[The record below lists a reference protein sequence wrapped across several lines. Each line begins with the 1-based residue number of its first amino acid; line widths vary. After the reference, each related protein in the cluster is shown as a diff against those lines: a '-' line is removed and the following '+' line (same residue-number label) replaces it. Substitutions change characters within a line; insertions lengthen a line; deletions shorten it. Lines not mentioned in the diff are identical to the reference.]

1 MPLLALEGIRVLEV
15 TDGIAGPYCAKLLAD
30 YGAEVIKI
38 EHPDATSMTLRQW
51 AGQRAETTLTVED
64 TALFLHLNTNKK
76 SVALDLDSA
85 DGQDLFRRLVPES
98 SIVVESLAPGR
109 MESLGIGY
117 ESLNAL
123 NPGLVM
129 TSVTPFGQT
138 GPYKNY
144 QYTEL
149 TVFATG
155 GGMHRE
161 GIPERHPLMYG
172 GEIAQYFTGTA
183 AASATMG
190 ASVGALFTG
199 EGDWIDISI
208 MECMAGHP
216 HQIGR
221 RAPFAYNGELDPRR
235 EPRTSAAGGR
245 EPYAVGTF
253 QCKDGYMSFLPL
265 GPRMWPNIAR
275 MIGKPELMED
285 PRFNTP
291 ELRTENRVELEAIFQ
306 EWLDQYTRA
315 EVFQAAQDAGIPA
328 GPVLTPPEVVAD
340 KHFQERG
347 FFREMEHPEHGTL
360 SYPGVPFGL
369 SNVDETD
376 GRTAPALGEHTV
388 EVLSNMLGMDKT
400 KIDPLLQRGIVSR

>member
-1 MPLLALEGIRVLEV
+1 MPLLALEGVRVLEV

-30 YGAEVIKI
+30 YGAEVVKI
-38 EHPDATSMTLRQW
+38 ERPDATSMTQRQW
-51 AGQRAETTLTVED
+51 AGQRAETSFTVED

-76 SVALDLDSA
+76 SVALDLESA
-85 DGQDLFRRLVPES
+85 DGQGLFRRLVSES

-117 ESLNAL
+117 ESLKAL

-138 GPYKNY
+138 GPYRDY

-190 ASVGALFTG
+190 ASLGALLTG
-199 EGDWIDISI
+199 QGDWIDISI

-235 EPRTSAAGGR
+235 ESRSSAAGGR
-245 EPYAVGTF
+245 EPYAVG
-253 QCKDGYMSFLPL
+253 
-265 GPRMWPNIAR
+265 
-275 MIGKPELMED
+275 
-285 PRFNTP
+285 
-291 ELRTENRVELEAIFQ
+291 
-306 EWLDQYTRA
+306 
-315 EVFQAAQDAGIPA
+315 
-328 GPVLTPPEVVAD
+328 
-340 KHFQERG
+340 
-347 FFREMEHPEHGTL
+347 
-360 SYPGVPFGL
+360 
-369 SNVDETD
+369 
-376 GRTAPALGEHTV
+376 
-388 EVLSNMLGMDKT
+388 
-400 KIDPLLQRGIVSR
+400 

>member
-1 MPLLALEGIRVLEV
+1 MPLLALEGVRVLEV

-30 YGAEVIKI
+30 YGAEVVKI
-38 EHPDATSMTLRQW
+38 ERPDATSMTQRQW
-51 AGQRAETTLTVED
+51 AGQRAETSFTVED

-76 SVALDLDSA
+76 SVALDLESG
-85 DGQDLFRRLVPES
+85 DGQGLFRRLVSES

-117 ESLNAL
+117 GSLKAL

-138 GPYKNY
+138 GPYRDY

-161 GIPERHPLMYG
+161 GIPERHPLKYG

-183 AASATMG
+183 AASATTG
-190 ASVGALFTG
+190 ASVGALLTG
-199 EGDWIDISI
+199 QGDWIDISI

-253 QCKDGYMSFLPL
+253 RCRDGYMSFLPL

-275 MIGKPELMED
+275 MIGKPELMEE
-285 PRFNTP
+285 PRFGSP
-291 ELRTENRVELEAIFQ
+291 ELRTENRIELEAIFQ
-306 EWLDQYTRA
+306 EWLDRHTRA
-315 EVFQAAQDAGIPA
+315 QAFQAAQDAGIPA

-340 KHFQERG
+340 EHFQERG

-360 SYPGVPFGL
+360 SYPGLPFGL
-369 SNVDETD
+369 SDVDETD

-388 EVLSNMLGMDKT
+388 ELLSNVLGMDKT
-400 KIDPLLQRGIVSR
+400 EIDPLLQRGIVSR

>member
-15 TDGIAGPYCAKLLAD
+15 TDGIAGPYCAKMLAD
-30 YGAEVIKI
+30 LGAEVMKI
-38 EHPDATSMTLRQW
+38 ERLDAVSMTQRQW
-51 AGQRAETTLTVED
+51 AGERVETSLTVED

-76 SVALDLDSA
+76 SVAVDLESA
-85 DGQDLFRRLVPES
+85 DGQSLFRKLATQS

-109 MESLGIGY
+109 MESLGLSY
-117 ESLNAL
+117 NSLKDL
-123 NPGLVM
+123 NPSLVM
-129 TSVTPFGQT
+129 TSVTPYGQT
-138 GPYKNY
+138 GPYKDY

-161 GIPERHPLMYG
+161 GIPERHPLKYG
-172 GEIAQYFTGTA
+172 GEIAQYFAGTA

-190 ASVGALFTG
+190 ASVGALMTG
-199 EGDWIDISI
+199 QGDWLDVSI

-253 QCKDGYMSFLPL
+253 QCKDGHVSFLPL

-275 MIGKPELMED
+275 MIGRTELMDD
-285 PRFNTP
+285 PRFNSP
-291 ELRTENRVELEAIFQ
+291 ELRTDNRIKLEAIFQ
-306 EWLDQYTRA
+306 EWLDRHTRA
-315 EVFQAAQDAGIPA
+315 EVFEATNNAGIPGA
-328 GPVLTPPEVVAD
+328 PVLTPTDVMDDE
-340 KHFQERG
+340 HFQERG
-347 FFREMEHPEHGTL
+347 FFRELEHPEHGAL
-360 SYPGVPFGL
+360 SYPGVPFGF
-369 SNVDETD
+369 SEVDD
-376 GRTAPALGEHTV
+376 VPGHAAPALGEHTV
-388 EVLSNMLGMDKT
+388 EALSQILGMDEA
-400 KIDPLLQRGIVSR
+400 KIGSLREAGIVS

>member
-1 MPLLALEGIRVLEV
+1 MPLLALEGVRVLEV

-30 YGAEVIKI
+30 SGAEVVKI
-38 EHPDATSMTLRQW
+38 ERPGADSMTQRQW
-51 AGQRAETTLTVED
+51 AGQRPDTTLTVED
-64 TALFLHLNTNKK
+64 TALFLHLNTDKK
-76 SVALDLDSA
+76 SVALDLESA
-85 DGQDLFRRLVPES
+85 DGQSVFRRLVAES

-117 ESLNAL
+117 DSLKAL

-129 TSVTPFGQT
+129 TSVTPYGQT
-138 GPYKNY
+138 GPYKDY

-172 GEIAQYFTGTA
+172 GEIAQYFAGTA

-190 ASVGALFTG
+190 ASVGALLTG
-199 EGDWIDISI
+199 EGDWIDISM

-221 RAPFAYNGELDPRR
+221 RAPFAYNGELDARR

-253 QCKDGYMSFLPL
+253 RCKDGHMSFLPL

-285 PRFNTP
+285 PRFNSP
-291 ELRTENRVELEAIFQ
+291 DLRTENRIELEAIFQ
-306 EWLDQYTRA
+306 EWLDRHTRA
-315 EVFQAAQDAGIPA
+315 EVFDATNRAGIPG
-328 GPVLTPPEVVAD
+328 GPVLTPPDIMAD
-340 KHFQERG
+340 EHFLDRG
-347 FFREMEHPEHGTL
+347 FFQEIEHPEHGAL
-360 SYPGVPFGL
+360 SYPGVPFGF
-369 SNVDETD
+369 SDVVETD
-376 GRTAPALGEHTV
+376 GSAAPALGEHTV
-388 EVLSNMLGMDKT
+388 EALQAVGMSESEVFSLRQAGV
-400 KIDPLLQRGIVSR
+400 IS